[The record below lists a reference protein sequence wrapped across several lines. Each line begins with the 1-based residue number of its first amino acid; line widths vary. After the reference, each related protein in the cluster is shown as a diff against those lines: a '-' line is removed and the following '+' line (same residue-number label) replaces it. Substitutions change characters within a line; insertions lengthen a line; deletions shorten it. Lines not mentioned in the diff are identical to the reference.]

1 MYNRYVR
8 RSDGGYER
16 VPGEETSDQEN
27 RAWREERRASQ
38 KEERGEGGIVQKL
51 LRRLHLEEID
61 TGDILLLLILLF
73 LFSEGEDDELLIA
86 LGILLLF

>member
-16 VPGEETSDQEN
+16 IPKEEHSQETWS
-27 RAWREERRASQ
+27 RDEPREERANDR
-38 KEERGEGGIVQKL
+38 RGKDGILQKL
-51 LRRLHLEEID
+51 LRRLNLEDID

-73 LFSEGEDDELLIA
+73 LFSEGEDEELLIA

>member
-16 VPGEETSDQEN
+16 VP
-27 RAWREERRASQ
+27 REESHRQEEWNNTERANEHQREDHSSS
-38 KEERGEGGIVQKL
+38 GVIQKL
-51 LRRLHLEEID
+51 LKRLNLEDID

-73 LFSEGEDDELLIA
+73 LFLEGEDDELLIA